1 MEELK
6 FCWSALARGYE
17 VRVPRQYAK
26 PETSRERPWPGKL
39 KAVTASRGHLIQIIM
54 HVKNALSS
62 GHWFA
67 ASKPGYQLG
76 RSMTA
81 AARLGASVGNH
92 TSYQS
97 SFENRDFG
105 TPRGGR
111 RPVSILVPSPGARG
125 LPSRTMGC
133 SCRLLLEGP

>member
-1 MEELK
+1 LQPSSSNGRAEILVVGLGK
-6 FCWSALARGYE
+6 GYE

-26 PETSRERPWPGKL
+26 PETSRETPWPGKL

-81 AARLGASVGNH
+81 AARKSRHYV
-92 TSYQS
+92 TQRRCPP
-97 SFENRDFG
+97 FFKMVMRD
-105 TPRGGR
+105 
-111 RPVSILVPSPGARG
+111 A
-125 LPSRTMGC
+125 
-133 SCRLLLEGP
+133 LE